1 MGGGAMVTPVAGA
14 VGAGIRGGPPDPLT
28 ITTKTTTNLRSHH
41 ISSSS
46 SHLNL
51 PVSANCTAPLRPTT
65 TNCSC
70 LGETS
75 TTPLESVDGREDKRA
90 SGLFNYDFVFGPVP
104 SPIEV
109 EKAISDLQS
118 FMLGFC
124 PSGSELEQMLYLY
137 DPRMLQSLGYSRVY
151 DAFRLLHT
159 DPSVQRMVTS
169 ISSDKAVWDAVMN
182 NKAVQELRESLC
194 TAKEERPEA
203 QSSNEDSD
211 SDMATLILNWI
222 LGIIKAKVMEL
233 IEKFGSLVNEIFQ
246 PPEKGKLVSF
256 QLEEKLRSSFLL
268 SIVILL
274 LVVVTRDQGA

>member
-14 VGAGIRGGPPDPLT
+14 VGAGIRAGPPDPLT

-159 DPSVQRMVTS
+159 DPSVQVPSCTPTS
-169 ISSDKAVWDAVMN
+169 GVFANSGIV
-182 NKAVQELRESLC
+182 C
-194 TAKEERPEA
+194 FG
-203 QSSNEDSD
+203 
-211 SDMATLILNWI
+211 
-222 LGIIKAKVMEL
+222 LG
-233 IEKFGSLVNEIFQ
+233 Q
-246 PPEKGKLVSF
+246 
-256 QLEEKLRSSFLL
+256 SSFL
-268 SIVILL
+268 STVDNIESCSK
-274 LVVVTRDQGA
+274 RQF